1 MCVCE
6 GRAIYDGNWTVK
18 HQRIIVPSYCAQFQL
33 SQPRFTCIQDP
44 DRDNYSVFQYN
55 HNYVLLTQAVG
66 IERQKTFT
74 NYVEILRFIQ
84 LVIVCFDA
92 TNLLDSYLQWCDI
105 TDDGFA
111 KNSQWTW
118 LSDTRPMRRGTS
130 LDSQHKFTD
139 VTLELG
145 GKVVL
150 SLVLIFFSLFFFIFQ
165 WTAFK
170 TDLDSFK
177 NWATLSK
184 DIADKKLLTDSRMRT
199 MSTPFNLQ
207 APFFQSQVATWHSWQ
222 DN

>member
-1 MCVCE
+1 MPL
-6 GRAIYDGNWTVK
+6 TVLVK
-18 HQRIIVPSYCAQFQL
+18 R
-33 SQPRFTCIQDP
+33 TCTQVQ
-44 DRDNYSVFQYN
+44 SCGHN

-118 LSDTRPMRRGTS
+118 LYGTRPMRRGTS

-150 SLVLIFFSLFFFIFQ
+150 SLVLIFFSLFSFFFNGLRSRLI
-165 WTAFK
+165 WI
-170 TDLDSFK
+170 
-177 NWATLSK
+177 LSK
-184 DIADKKLLTDSRMRT
+184 IELRYPRTSLTRNCWLIRACAPCPHRSIYRH
-199 MSTPFNLQ
+199 PFSNLKWPLGT
-207 APFFQSQVATWHSWQ
+207 AGKIIS
-222 DN
+222 